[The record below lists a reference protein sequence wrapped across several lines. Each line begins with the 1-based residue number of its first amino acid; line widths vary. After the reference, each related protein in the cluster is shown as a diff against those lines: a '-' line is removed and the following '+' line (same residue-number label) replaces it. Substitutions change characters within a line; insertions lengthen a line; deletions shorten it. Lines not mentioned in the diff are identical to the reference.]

1 MKIPSFIR
9 HVRSRWKDFGR
20 RMRSPSVASNGTKV
34 REDETEVLAGSR
46 EVASC
51 LPIDLEAEFRLRLRN
66 VSALT
71 DARSNALLGS
81 WVGGVEMAR
90 NHLDVSRDRPS
101 ARHYPETGLWEVWAI
116 DNGKSASLQRLI
128 APCWGVSRY

>member
-46 EVASC
+46 EVGSC
-51 LPIDLEAEFRLRLRN
+51 LPIDLEAAFRLHLRN

-71 DARSNALLGS
+71 YARSNVLLGS
-81 WVGGVEMAR
+81 WVGGVGMAR
-90 NHLDVSRDRPS
+90 NHLDVSRNRPS
-101 ARHYPETGLWEVWAI
+101 ARHYPETEF
-116 DNGKSASLQRLI
+116 
-128 APCWGVSRY
+128 